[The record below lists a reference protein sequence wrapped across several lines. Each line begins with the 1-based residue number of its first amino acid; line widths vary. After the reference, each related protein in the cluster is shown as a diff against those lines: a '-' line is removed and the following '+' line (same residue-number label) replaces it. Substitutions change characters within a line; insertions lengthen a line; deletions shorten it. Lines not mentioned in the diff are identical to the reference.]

1 MSMIPFT
8 KETLRVMAI
17 QVFTSREVAQS
28 VTAVEFFTETISMR
42 ALFYVL
48 MMHQYIYNSGLRLF

>member
-8 KETLRVMAI
+8 KEMLRVMAI

-48 MMHQYIYNSGLRLF
+48 MMH